1 MPDLK
6 AKTDLGIVFVR
17 EELKDFPAALELLE
31 TLAERID
38 QLEAKFGLHEAI
50 TKPNRPTPAWGTKP
64 PEEKPPEKRTASDVF
79 ANAVKKLPPNG

>member
-6 AKTDLGIVFVR
+6 AKTDLGFVFVR

-31 TLAERID
+31 TLAERVD

-50 TKPNRPTPAWGTKP
+50 TKPRPTPAWGTKP